1 MISANNWLTSG
12 VHAAAAASAEAAREA
27 TAKAKERREAIGMLK
42 KRPAT
47 IPRGPDELNGILS
60 QYLDQ
65 KMTPSGLRPTR
76 RRVSRRRSNICA
88 SGCTR

>member
-42 KRPAT
+42 KRPDT
-47 IPRGPDELNGILS
+47 IPRGPDELNS
-60 QYLDQ
+60 VRQEEE
-65 KMTPSGLRPTR
+65 
-76 RRVSRRRSNICA
+76 
-88 SGCTR
+88 

>member
-1 MISANNWLTSG
+1 MMSANNWLTSG
-12 VHAAAAASAEAAREA
+12 VHAAAAASAEAARAA

-47 IPRGPDELNGILS
+47 IPRGPNELNGVLT

-65 KMTPSGLRPTR
+65 KMTPSDKKK
-76 RRVSRRRSNICA
+76 SNCRRRSNICA